1 MRTADPSAP
10 RPGSYQV
17 TAVVPVKPLVR
28 AKSRLA
34 RPTDERRALALAFA
48 LDTISALS
56 RSPLVA
62 GVLVVTSDPDVISA
76 LRNHRVRLA
85 PDAGTGLD
93 PAVRNGIRAATA
105 WRPSTGVVVVPADLP
120 CLRPDDV
127 TQVLAGAPAADGA
140 FVPDRATTGTT
151 LVVYPPGRAAIA
163 QYGPGSAARHRALG
177 LHPLD
182 DAPVRVRH
190 DVDTLDDLH
199 VAMTLGLGTRSAA
212 VVAAACGQGAPE
224 PSIVEWR

>member
-1 MRTADPSAP
+1 MRTAGPSVP
-10 RPGSYQV
+10 RPGSYPV

-34 RPTDERRALALAFA
+34 LPADERRALALAFA
-48 LDTISALS
+48 LDTIAALS
-56 RSPLVA
+56 GSPLVA
-62 GVLVVTSDPDVISA
+62 GVLVVTSDPDVMSS
-76 LRNHRVRLA
+76 LRNHPVRLA

-93 PAVRNGIRAATA
+93 PAVRSGIRAATA
-105 WRPSTGVVVVPADLP
+105 WRTGTGVVVVPADLP
-120 CLRPDDV
+120 CLRADDV
-127 TQVLAGAPAADGA
+127 TQVLAGAPSTEGA

-151 LVVYPPGRAAIA
+151 LVVYPPGRAAVA

-177 LHPLD
+177 LRPLD

-212 VVAAACGQGAPE
+212 VVAAACGQGAPG